1 MNKGKTMTDWAE
13 REVEIVLNNLKK
25 SIKESDDFKY
35 SKSIYVDALSVYKC
49 IIKQVHSGYS
59 FYAMRCILE
68 KLMNEIPLSPINGED
83 DEWEPAPMQ
92 REGVKVFQ
100 NIRRYS
106 LFKEVS
112 EDGNINY
119 TDTDRVV
126 CVNIDTSEKL
136 LFGDTVNLI
145 DKMFPITMPY
155 EPKKEKFKVFVKK
168 SKRPDRCF
176 KIYKYVITPDG
187 KKIEINEPKKNA

>member
-35 SKSIYVDALSVYKC
+35 SKSVYVDALNVYKC
-49 IIKQVHSGYS
+49 IMKQSYSGYS
-59 FYAMRCILE
+59 FYAIRYILD

-83 DEWEPAPMQ
+83 DEWVPVPMQ
-92 REGVKVFQ
+92 KDGVKVFQ
-100 NIRRYS
+100 SIRRYS

-112 EDGNINY
+112 ENGTINY

-126 CVNIDTSEKL
+126 CIDIDTSEKL
-136 LFGDTVNLI
+136 LFGDAVNLI
-145 DKMFPITMPY
+145 DKMFPITIPY

-168 SKRPDRCF
+168 SKSSDICL
-176 KIYKYVITPDG
+176 YKYVITPDG
-187 KKIEINEPKKNA
+187 KKSQLPTA